1 MRKLLIGVGLFV
13 GLVVGLG
20 FAAPL
25 LVDLNDQKP
34 RIVALIEEATGH
46 KVTLGGDIQF
56 SLLPAPAMSV
66 RDIRVDGTGTDAATL
81 ATVDA
86 LDLRLSLLPLLG
98 GNIEVAEVRLSRPT
112 VVITD
117 QPGPGRPDAAP
128 PATGAAPPATAPAA
142 IAVQRV
148 VIEEGTVEYRP
159 AGAPPVKIEAIE
171 ASLSAPTFAGPF
183 TATGG
188 ASVRG
193 MPVALDLAVGR
204 LVPGQPIGVD
214 VRVSLAEATLKLAG
228 TLTLEQKGP
237 AFAGKLALNA
247 DDAAAALALAG
258 VDLPLKAPLAVE
270 GTVAASATAIAVDQ
284 MAVALG
290 ESRGTGSLILNLE
303 PGLSGSLKLR
313 LPRLDG
319 DALLAAV
326 APSGSGAAPSA
337 MPPTAPAGSVALPA
351 DLAFTLD
358 LGVDVIQWSGGIV
371 QKAALLATLENG
383 RVTLSTV
390 SAVLPGGTDVGVSGA
405 VFAQDGRLVLDGT
418 VDVASD
424 NPRALADWLKVTPQ
438 GLPSDRLTRLG
449 LTAKVK
455 GGAAGVDLSNLVLR
469 LDGISARG
477 SAGWRPGPRPSA
489 SLALAVDRLNVDAY
503 LPAAAPATP
512 PDKNPLA
519 EIGAGGGAPSLD
531 PGLDVA
537 LSFTAGQLTVR
548 GADLRRVELDGT
560 LTGGSLRLAQLS
572 IGDYSGLS
580 LTASGTLGLAAG
592 APDANLAFKVAAPSI
607 APVLVL
613 AGVDPWAGAGQ
624 MGKVTIEGTLAG
636 RPEAPVIDAA
646 VAVGE
651 TRLSLSGPI
660 GAVAKPDLDLKGNL
674 AAPELVA
681 FARQL
686 GADPPANGAGLGP
699 IDLALSIK
707 GTPAAADVAAKGKVG
722 PASVDLSAGLK
733 GDDLV
738 LKGQVSGEAAAV
750 MLTRLGLSGPLSG
763 PLSVQVD
770 AARKGNVIQLVTFNG
785 GVGATRF
792 DATGTITTGARTR
805 VDGRLSA
812 TYLDLALFSGGGG
825 QAGTAG
831 GGAGSGRA
839 SSRWSTKP
847 IDLAA
852 LRSLDGGIDI
862 QVERLVSG
870 SLTLAGLSGRLEAA
884 GGRVTL
890 ANFKASMS
898 PGDMAA
904 SVTLDGTGST
914 LALTVAFR
922 GTGFDLD
929 ALTGRKGNESGLSG
943 TGEVTLNVTG
953 QGRSEFELV
962 SSLKGQGGI
971 VATAGKIHGLDL
983 LTLSEGLK
991 TVNQPG
997 DILNRLAKAIKVGS
1011 TNYRRIAT
1019 DLVIERGVAKLANMT
1034 SDVDGGTIGGDGTI
1048 DLPAWTT
1055 RLRLGVKLIDPA
1067 DLPALGL
1074 DISGP
1079 IDNPNAEVKTRD
1091 IENYYLSKFIGS
1103 KLPGL
1108 GGGSGS
1114 NSDPGKAVLDQIL
1127 KGIGGG
1133 N

>member
-46 KVTLGGDIQF
+46 KVTLGGDIRF
-56 SLLPAPAMSV
+56 SLLPVPAMSV
-66 RDIRVDGTGTDAATL
+66 RDIRIEGNDAATL
-81 ATVDA
+81 ATVEG
-86 LDLRLSLLPLLG
+86 LDLRLSLAPLLG
-98 GNIEVAEVRLSRPT
+98 GNIEVAEVRLSRPM

-117 QPGPGRPDAAP
+117 QPVPARPDAAAPMTEAAP
-128 PATGAAPPATAPAA
+128 PGAAPPS

-159 AGAPPVKIEAIE
+159 AGAPPVKVEAIE
-171 ASLSAPTFAGPF
+171 ASLSAPSFAGPF

-193 MPVALDLAVGR
+193 MPVAVDFAVGR
-204 LVPGQPIGVD
+204 LAPGQPIGVD
-214 VRVSLAEATLKLAG
+214 VRVSLAEATLKLTG

-270 GTVAASATAIAVDQ
+270 GTVAASASAIAVDQ
-284 MAVALG
+284 MTVALG
-290 ESRGTGSLILNLE
+290 DSRGTGSLALNLE
-303 PGLSGSLKLR
+303 PSLSGSLKLR

-319 DALLAAV
+319 DALLVAV
-326 APSGSGAAPSA
+326 APSGSGASTGEAPA
-337 MPPTAPAGSVALPA
+337 PAPAGSVALPT

-383 RVTLSTV
+383 RIALSTA
-390 SAVLPGGTDVGVSGA
+390 SAVLPGGTDVGISGT
-405 VFAQDGRLVLDGT
+405 VVAQDGRLLLDGT

-438 GLPSDRLTRLG
+438 GLPPDRLTRLG

-455 GGAAGVDLSNLVLR
+455 GGAGGVDLSNLVLR
-469 LDGISARG
+469 LDGITARG

-489 SLALAVDRLNVDAY
+489 TLALAVDRLNLEAY
-503 LPAAAPATP
+503 LPAAAAAPT

-519 EIGAGGGAPSLD
+519 AIGAGDAAPSFD

-537 LSFTAGQLTVR
+537 LSFTADLLTVR
-548 GADLRRVELDGT
+548 GADLRQVDLDAT
-560 LTGGSLRLAQLS
+560 LTGDSVRLARLS
-572 IGDYSGLS
+572 IGDYRGLS

-613 AGVDPWAGAGQ
+613 AGVEPWAGAGQ
-624 MGKVTIEGTLAG
+624 MGKVSIEGTLAG
-636 RPEAPVIDAA
+636 KPEAPVIDAA

-651 TRLSLSGPI
+651 TRLALKGPVGTI
-660 GAVAKPDLDLKGNL
+660 ARPDLDLQGSL

-681 FARQL
+681 VARQL
-686 GADPPANGAGLGP
+686 GLDPPAAGAGLGP
-699 IDLALSIK
+699 VDLALSIK
-707 GTPAAADVAAKGKVG
+707 GTPAAAVLAAKGKVG
-722 PASVDLSAGLK
+722 PAAVDLSAGLE
-733 GDDLV
+733 GEDLT
-738 LKGQVSGEAAAV
+738 LKGRVTGEAAAV

-792 DATGTITTGARTR
+792 DATGSITTGAKTR

-812 TYLDLALFSGGGG
+812 SYLDLALFGGGGG
-825 QAGTAG
+825 QAGAAG

-839 SSRWSTKP
+839 TSRWSTKP

-862 QVERLVSG
+862 QIERMVSG
-870 SLTLAGLSGRLEAA
+870 SLTLADLSGRLEAA
-884 GGRVTL
+884 GGLVTL

-898 PGDMAA
+898 PGDMTA
-904 SVTLDGTGST
+904 SVTLNGTGSN
-914 LALTVAFR
+914 LALAVAFQ

-929 ALTGRKGNESGLSG
+929 ALTGRKGSESGLSG
-943 TGEVTLNVTG
+943 IGEVTLNVTG

-962 SSLKGQGGI
+962 SSLKGQGAI
-971 VATAGKIHGLDL
+971 VATSGKIHGLDL

-997 DILNRLAKAIKVGS
+997 DLINRLAKAIKVGS
-1011 TNYRRIAT
+1011 TNYRRIAA

-1034 SDVDGGTIGGDGTI
+1034 SDVDGGSIGGDGTI

-1055 RLRLGVKLIDPA
+1055 RLRLGVKLNEPP

-1079 IDNPNAEVKTRD
+1079 LDNPNAEVKTRD

-1108 GGGSGS
+1108 GGGSGDK
-1114 NSDPGKAVLDQIL
+1114 NDPGKAVLDQIL
-1127 KGIGGG
+1127 KGIGG